1 MKTIILQAVFITLL
15 LGQMAVSRA
24 QSRVAPLISLESV
37 SHVKP
42 TLFEF
47 TFPEDTVVHLHIMP
61 RFSETFTLRVLQ
73 SNGKAIISKEIKGNE
88 DIDIDIEAFGVYT
101 LELKA
106 KDASDIK
113 VIMNKEQVNF

>member
-15 LGQMAVSRA
+15 LGQMGVSKA
-24 QSRVAPLISLESV
+24 QSSVAPLISLESV

-42 TLFEF
+42 TLFDF
-47 TFPEDTVVHLHIMP
+47 TFTEDTVVHLHVMP
-61 RFSETFTLRVLQ
+61 RFSETFMLRVLQ
-73 SNGKAIISKEIKGNE
+73 SNGKEIISKEIKGNE
-88 DIDIDIEAFGVYT
+88 DIDLDLEAFGVYT